1 MTEHEQAKAAR
12 WTRRQHGDR
21 VRYDGHK
28 ARARR
33 AELRQR
39 AERKAERWSV
49 CVR

>member
-1 MTEHEQAKAAR
+1 MTDREYEKAAR
-12 WTRRQHGDR
+12 WTRRQHGER

-39 AERKAERWSV
+39 AERRVAKWEA
-49 CVR
+49 